1 MSQDEVTAIMKS
13 KTEHERSQWEQTRT
27 LSFYT
32 VVAQQGTKQIKSP
45 KDLFQ
50 LPWDEGVKSKSVGK
64 QLTRDEFLNKATNI
78 R

>member
-1 MSQDEVTAIMKS
+1 MSQDEVSAIMKS

-32 VVAQQGTKQIKSP
+32 IVAQQGTKHIKSP
-45 KDLFQ
+45 KDLFI
-50 LPWDEGVKSKSVGK
+50 LPWDETIEKPKGK
-64 QLTRDEFLNKATNI
+64 QLTRDEFLNKANNI